1 MFSEDM
7 FDACVIEL
15 EQLVIGLDTEKITE
29 LWHISSIDR
38 KSQHFIVLYDNAGH
52 LCTCLTLINR
62 GIVCRHFFA
71 LMLSS
76 PNAKFHISLI
86 SQRWYTDTL
95 IMEGNSI
102 QLNEPAM
109 SAISNNEFGIV

>member
-7 FDACVIEL
+7 FDACVIKL

-38 KSQHFIVLYDNAGH
+38 KSQHFIVLYDNARY

-62 GIVCRHFFA
+62 DLVYATF
-71 LMLSS
+71 L
-76 PNAKFHISLI
+76 
-86 SQRWYTDTL
+86 Q
-95 IMEGNSI
+95 
-102 QLNEPAM
+102 
-109 SAISNNEFGIV
+109 